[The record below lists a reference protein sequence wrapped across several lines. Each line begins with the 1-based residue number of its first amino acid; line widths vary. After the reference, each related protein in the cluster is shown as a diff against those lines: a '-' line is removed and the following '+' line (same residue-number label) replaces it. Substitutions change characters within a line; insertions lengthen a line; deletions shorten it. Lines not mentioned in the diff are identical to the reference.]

1 MLNRI
6 ANNAAIRFAQSA
18 KYLFLEVVKVLFG
31 LIDYCVFFHCLFKR
45 KRRFV

>member
-1 MLNRI
+1 
-6 ANNAAIRFAQSA
+6 
-18 KYLFLEVVKVLFG
+18 VLFG